1 MTHFNSL
8 CNCIKPHIGW
18 VVLLLLLDSCKKPIS
33 RFELSLV
40 DRRSCWE
47 YNKHPNE
54 NTKVKPALMM
64 CYKFYDNRTYR
75 ILMADMEK
83 GGGLETIPSI
93 EGYPSYEGTWDF
105 DENDSLFLI
114 NDHSFKMLNYKS
126 DIIYVKDNVSGQRQ
140 IFAKVE

>member
-1 MTHFNSL
+1 
-8 CNCIKPHIGW
+8 
-18 VVLLLLLDSCKKPIS
+18 
-33 RFELSLV
+33 
-40 DRRSCWE
+40 
-47 YNKHPNE
+47 
-54 NTKVKPALMM
+54 MM

-83 GGGLETIPSI
+83 GGRLETIPSI

-140 IFAKVE
+140 IFAKIE